1 MKKKGQAIR
10 NAVKGVLFC
19 ALAAG
24 VLLCAN
30 FVLKLKSIDG
40 CYVAQMFYRQP
51 PDTVD
56 VVFIGSSHIYT
67 DVNPAVLWEEF
78 GMSAYD
84 LAGSNQPL
92 WNTYY
97 YMKEAIEEQTPDLVV
112 IDMYR
117 AIEMG
122 DVIDDA
128 RIAMNTMGLKYGE
141 NRTESILA
149 SVADEEDAMNYILGI
164 PVYHTKYESLTEDDF
179 KRYNGDPNG
188 TDYKGFNENCV
199 STTYFESFSDM
210 STITDTLPITKKSE
224 EYLEKIIELAKETDT
239 QLLLMVSPYQ
249 GIMPSDKMIYNRVRE
264 IAEEHGVAYVDFND
278 RYNEMGLSPMTDC
291 AESSHLNY
299 YGSEKFSLYLGRYLK
314 NRYSIEDHR
323 GDEAYRTWD
332 RNAEHYTR
340 IRRNFEARNTEDLGE
355 LLTLL
360 LENEDYTFCV
370 SADGL
375 YDYGELDVKG
385 IFASHGLKIE
395 EGAVMVVEHG
405 DVIFYA
411 DDKTEGGYQ
420 FHLDLGTKT
429 LVIDGKPREVKDPL
443 TGEVTEQMEKS
454 VKLGPVNSV
463 TAPHGINILIYDD
476 YTKDFPDC
484 AGFNALEGYKKIRY

>member
-1 MKKKGQAIR
+1 MKKKGQAVR
-10 NAVKGVLFC
+10 NAIKGVLFC
-19 ALAAG
+19 LLAAG
-24 VLLCAN
+24 VLFCAN

-56 VVFIGSSHIYT
+56 VIFIGSSHIYT

-97 YMKEAIEEQTPDLVV
+97 YMKEAIEEQSPELVV
-112 IDMYR
+112 IDVYR
-117 AIEMG
+117 AIEMS

-128 RIAMNTMGLKYGE
+128 RIAMNTMGMKYGE
-141 NRTESILA
+141 NKVESIRA
-149 SVADEEDAMNYILGI
+149 SVADEEDASNYILGL

-179 KRYNGDPNG
+179 KRFNGDPNG
-188 TDYKGFNENCV
+188 TNYKGFNENCV
-199 STTYFESFSDM
+199 STTYFESFADM
-210 STITDTLPITKKSE
+210 STITDTLPLTQKSE
-224 EYLEKIIELAKETDT
+224 EYLEKIIELAEETDT
-239 QLLLMVSPYQ
+239 KLLLMVSPYQ

-278 RYNEMGLSPMTDC
+278 RYGEMGLSPMTDC

-299 YGSEKFSLYLGRYLK
+299 YGSEKFSLYLGQYLK

-323 GDEAYRTWD
+323 GDAAYDSWEK
-332 RNAEHYTR
+332 NAEHYGR
-340 IRRNFEARNTEDLGE
+340 IRYNFMVRNTADLDE
-355 LLTLL
+355 LLSLL
-360 LENEDYTFCV
+360 LDGEDYTFCV

-375 YDYGELDVKG
+375 YDYGELNVKE
-385 IFASHGLKIE
+385 IFAAHGLDIDD
-395 EGAVMVVEHG
+395 GAVMVVERG
-405 DVIFYA
+405 EVIFYA
-411 DDKTEGGYQ
+411 DDKTKDGYQ
-420 FHLDLGTKT
+420 FCMDLGTKT
-429 LVIDGKPREVKDPL
+429 LVVDGNPREVKDTL
-443 TGEVTEQMEKS
+443 TGEVTMQMEKS
-454 VKLGPVNSV
+454 VMIGTAGVV
-463 TAPHGINILIYDD
+463 TAPHGINILVYDD
-476 YTKDFPDC
+476 YTKDFPDS